1 MSMSKLVW
9 WKVPEGERHMEQML
23 KLRNLKVVFPT
34 DYGVIRA
41 VESVD
46 LDIGDRE
53 CVALVGES
61 GCGKTVTS
69 QSVMRLIESPPAITR
84 VDSIWFNGQEIKDY
98 TPRQMQE

>member
-1 MSMSKLVW
+1 
-9 WKVPEGERHMEQML
+9 MEPIL

-34 DYGVIRA
+34 NFGLIRA

-61 GCGKTVTS
+61 GCGKSVTS
-69 QSVMRLIESPPAITR
+69 QSVMRLIESPPADPGRCHRVCWTR
-84 VDSIWFNGQEIKDY
+84 Y
-98 TPRQMQE
+98 